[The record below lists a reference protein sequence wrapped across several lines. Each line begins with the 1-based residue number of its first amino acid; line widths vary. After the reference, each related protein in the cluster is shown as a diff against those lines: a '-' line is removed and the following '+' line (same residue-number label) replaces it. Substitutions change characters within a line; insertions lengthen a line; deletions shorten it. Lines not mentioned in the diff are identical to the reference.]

1 MKRSQ
6 YLNKVKQD
14 IVPQTVRPY
23 VRPYPQAALD
33 TYGKRIYPISSLLSM
48 ENIWVQKN
56 IWTLPLLNK
65 HYHS

>member
-33 TYGKRIYPISSLLSM
+33 TYGKRIYPISSLLCM
-48 ENIWVQKN
+48 ENI
-56 IWTLPLLNK
+56 
-65 HYHS
+65 